1 MNFVLLL
8 PASIVAVVLVMLDN
22 SLFDV
27 TAFPKLHI
35 VSILF
40 FWTDGQDGVEFL
52 ELPRDSWAGLLLISH
67 IVVPNSVAVGT
78 QDDTLVDFFLDSIK
92 TKPSI
97 GCITNAKHFVL

>member
-1 MNFVLLL
+1 MVH
-8 PASIVAVVLVMLDN
+8 N
-22 SLFDV
+22 SLV
-27 TAFPKLHI
+27 ELTAFPKLHI

-67 IVVPNSVAVGT
+67 IVVSNSMAVGT
-78 QDDTLVDFFLDSIK
+78 QNDALPDFFPDPIE

-97 GCITNAKHFVL
+97 GCITNAKHLVL